1 MNHFKRLLTVLQ
13 FTLCTVA
20 VFAEGN
26 GCSLSVIV
34 DSTHASAPQAQDGS
48 VSAIVTGGTAPYT
61 YQWYTGETSQTR
73 TNLGTGRYCVTVTD
87 ANGCTGSDCSR
98 VSAPGCE
105 SYGIGIG
112 MIDSGG
118 LGNNTV
124 FAWASGGTAPYNY
137 TWSTGASTDTLYNV
151 PDGGY
156 RVTVTDA
163 SACSMTGSVGNI
175 NMVGINETALTEAEV
190 YPNPV
195 RDVLHIDL
203 PNSKDVKLQLLSV
216 EGKVVLVQSLVQ
228 GNNTIPTNGLAK
240 GMYVC
245 RINNKEGTA
254 HSNRKILI
262 E

>member
-1 MNHFKRLLTVLQ
+1 MNHYKSLLTTIL
-13 FTLCTVA
+13 FSLCTLL

-26 GCSLSVIV
+26 GCTLSVTV
-34 DSTHASAPQAQDGS
+34 DSIHASAPQAQDGS
-48 VSAIVTGGTAPYT
+48 INAIATGGTAPYT
-61 YQWYTGETSQTR
+61 YRWYTGETSQSR

-112 MIDSGG
+112 MKESSG
-118 LGNNTV
+118 LDNNTV

-137 TWSTGASTDTLYNV
+137 TWSTGASADTLYNV
-151 PDGGY
+151 PDGVY

-163 SACSMTGSVGNI
+163 SACSMTGYVGNV
-175 NMVGINETALTEAEV
+175 NMVGISETALTETQV

-195 RDVLHIDL
+195 RDVLHVDL
-203 PNSKDVKLQLLSV
+203 PNSKDAMLQLLSV
-216 EGKVVLVQSLVQ
+216 EGKVLLTQSLVQ
-228 GNNTIPTNGLAK
+228 GNNNVPTNGLAK
-240 GMYVC
+240 GMYIC
-245 RINNKEGTA
+245 RISNSVGTT
-254 HSNRKILI
+254 HSNRKILL